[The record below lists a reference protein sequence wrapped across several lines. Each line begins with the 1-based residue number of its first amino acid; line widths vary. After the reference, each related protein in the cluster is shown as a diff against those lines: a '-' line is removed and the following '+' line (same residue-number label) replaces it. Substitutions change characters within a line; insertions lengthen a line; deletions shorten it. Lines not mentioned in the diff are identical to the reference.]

1 MMQFPES
8 FVTGLEGKPLSELVA
23 ARGSLIDSLRV
34 LEEGFLSDEPGCV
47 MMDPSPGVQYVML
60 NRYLAALAELMARRA
75 PEFSG
80 EGDLCP

>member
-1 MMQFPES
+1 MMQSPKT
-8 FVTGLEGKPLSELVA
+8 FVTGLEGKPLSELIAV
-23 ARGSLIDSLRV
+23 RNSLIDELCK

-47 MMDPSPGVQYVML
+47 MMDPSPGIQYELL

>member
-1 MMQFPES
+1 MMRSPES
-8 FVTGLEGKPLSELVA
+8 FVTGLEGKPLSELIA
-23 ARGSLIDSLRV
+23 TRDSLIDELCK
-34 LEEGFLSDEPGCV
+34 LEEGFLSDEPRCV
-47 MMDPSPGVQYVML
+47 MMDPSPSVQYVML

>member
-1 MMQFPES
+1 MMQSPES
-8 FVTGLEGKPLSELVA
+8 FVTGLEGKPLSGLIAV
-23 ARGSLIDSLRV
+23 RDSLIDELYK
-34 LEEGFLSDEPGCV
+34 LEEGFLSDGPGCV

-60 NRYLAALAELMARRA
+60 NRYPAALAELMARRA

>member
-1 MMQFPES
+1 MMQSPES
-8 FVTGLEGKPLSELVA
+8 FVTGLEGKPLAEIIT
-23 ARGSLIDSLRV
+23 ARDSLIDELRA

-60 NRYLAALAELMARRA
+60 SRYLAALAELMARRA

>member
-1 MMQFPES
+1 MMQSPES
-8 FVTGLEGKPLSELVA
+8 FVTGLEGKPLNELVA
-23 ARGSLIDSLRV
+23 ARSALIDGLRE
-34 LEEGFLSDEPGCV
+34 LEKDFLSDEPRCV
-47 MMDPSPGVQYVML
+47 MMDPSPGIQYELL